1 MRSSVVAALVLPF
14 IVDARFW
21 PGRRVDTQGQQD
33 SIAHIGASDAEIALV
48 GTYQG
53 ALDAYARR
61 PDCFKD
67 SAALISAR
75 CEELD
80 SREDERVRAAISMTL
95 CELATAKHHTP
106 PLECAPFAPGRASL
120 LSDAEAGECVNALSR
135 SAQYWSSYS
144 GYLREIPQLCFAY
157 RRWHDIDTAKE
168 IYRNATLRELEVLKT
183 MDARGTQQAQALATF
198 DEQLEGMRTTLND
211 LDTLVEGLQHLPR
224 MWERQMEHANGRGPG
239 DGLELGMGLEKT

>member
-1 MRSSVVAALVLPF
+1 MRSSVVVAIVLPF

-21 PGRRVDTQGQQD
+21 PGRRVDTQGQQVP
-33 SIAHIGASDAEIALV
+33 SSAHTGASDAEIALV

-67 SAALISAR
+67 STALISAR

-106 PLECAPFAPGRASL
+106 PLECAPFAPGANGRS
-120 LSDAEAGECVNALSR
+120 SDAAAGECVNALSR

-144 GYLREIPQLCFAY
+144 GYLRELPQLCFAY

-168 IYRNATLRELEVLKT
+168 IYRNATLRELEVLEKV
-183 MDARGTQQAQALATF
+183 DARGAQHAQALAQF
-198 DEQLEGMRTTLND
+198 NGQLEGMRTALND
-211 LDTLVEGLQHLPR
+211 LDMLAEGLQQLPQ
-224 MWERQMEHANGRGPG
+224 MWERQMGQTCNVI
-239 DGLELGMGLEKT
+239 

>member
-1 MRSSVVAALVLPF
+1 MRSSVVALILPF

-21 PGRRVDTQGQQD
+21 PGRRVDTQGQQLR
-33 SIAHIGASDAEIALV
+33 SSAYTGASDAEIALV
-48 GTYQG
+48 STYQG

-67 SAALISAR
+67 SAALINAR

-95 CELATAKHHTP
+95 CELATAKHYTP
-106 PLECAPFAPGRASL
+106 PLECAPFVPGTDGL
-120 LSDAEAGECVNALSR
+120 TSDGAAGECVNALSR

-168 IYRNATLRELEVLKT
+168 IYRNATLRELDVLKT
-183 MDARGTQQAQALATF
+183 MDVRGAQQAQALAQLNG
-198 DEQLEGMRTTLND
+198 QLEGMRTALSD
-211 LDTLVEGLQHLPR
+211 LDTLAEGLQQLPQI
-224 MWERQMEHANGRGPG
+224 WERQMGQSFRLA
-239 DGLELGMGLEKT
+239 T

>member
-1 MRSSVVAALVLPF
+1 MRSFVVVALVLPF

-21 PGRRVDTQGQQD
+21 PGRRVDTRGQQD
-33 SIAHIGASDAEIALV
+33 SSAHIGASDAEIALV
-48 GTYQG
+48 GAYQG

-106 PLECAPFAPGRASL
+106 PLECAPFALGTDV
-120 LSDAEAGECVNALSR
+120 LSSDGAVGECVNALSR

-168 IYRNATLRELEVLKT
+168 IYRNATLRELQVLRT
-183 MDARGTQQAQALATF
+183 MDARGTQQAQALAQF
-198 DEQLEGMRTTLND
+198 NGQLEGMRTALND
-211 LDTLVEGLQHLPR
+211 LGTLAEGLQQVPQI
-224 MWERQMEHANGRGPG
+224 WERQMGQHGTSFKGA
-239 DGLELGMGLEKT
+239 